1 MENNEQEQGLTI
13 IEKSVEVFKGG
24 HEILLSHQTRASKAI
39 AIAEDIIIKWD
50 EANAITDPNLKRE
63 ALEKI
68 DTRSNKF
75 LANSKGTVEE
85 MAESRKAIT
94 QLMDEVKKM
103 YTAEENKINP
113 EKSEQAQKIQQYRNN
128 YAKWLIAEQERIKKE
143 AALKAAKEKEAG
155 DMQSR
160 WKTGIT
166 NFLNEQ
172 LALKK
177 TKMNNAFNAITLET
191 FEKKKIQLIG
201 MSPKFNMALVQQ
213 IVLLDIV
220 NIYHSTEEYD
230 KMKFDAKDMYDYDLF
245 SSQWE
250 ADITSLKNSLVSRLN
265 SKKEELEETERLRLE
280 AEENEKKRQAELAKI
295 KDKEARERAEKEAA
309 EKKAEEER
317 EVKRREQERIDRE
330 NAEKLKLQQEE
341 DKRKKDVEEAAA
353 REAAART
360 AKNLFDQ
367 VAATADAGTAPT
379 ARKSFIIKVLH
390 PAGWVELFTF
400 WFQKEGLTM
409 TVEEIEKKTM
419 KQIKSF
425 VEKAAKGT
433 KDAEPEMIVSQHVKY
448 EEEVKAVNKVDK

>member
-1 MENNEQEQGLTI
+1 MPENNEQGLSI
-13 IEKSVEVFKGG
+13 IDKSIDVFKSGSG
-24 HEILLSHQTRASKAI
+24 ILLNHQTRATKA
-39 AIAEDIIIKWD
+39 AAVARDILIKWE
-50 EANAITDPNLKRE
+50 EANSITDPDQKKA
-63 ALEKI
+63 ALEAI
-68 DTRSNKF
+68 DERSNKF
-75 LANSKGTVEE
+75 LANSTGAVKE
-85 MAESRKAIT
+85 MAEARKAIT

-103 YTAEENKINP
+103 FTGEENKIDP
-113 EKSEQAQKIQQYRNN
+113 TKSEYAQKIQQYRNN
-128 YAKWLIAEQERIKKE
+128 YAKWIIAEQERVRKE

-155 DMQSR
+155 DMQIS

-191 FEKKKIQLIG
+191 FEEKKLQLIG

-213 IVLLDIV
+213 IALPDIR
-220 NIYHSTEEYD
+220 NTYQSTEEYE

-250 ADITSLKNSLVSRLN
+250 AEITSLKNSLVARLN
-265 SKKEELEETERLRLE
+265 SKKEELEETERLRVE
-280 AEENEKKRQAELAKI
+280 AEENERKRQEELAKI

-309 EKKAEEER
+309 EKKEAEQR
-317 EVKRREQERIDRE
+317 EIARKEQERIDRE
-330 NAEKLKLQQEE
+330 NEEKLRLQQEE
-341 DKRKKDVEEAAA
+341 EKRKKDAEEAAA

-360 AKNLFDQ
+360 AKTLFDQ
-367 VAATADAGTAPT
+367 AAASSDTGTAPT
-379 ARKSFIIKVLH
+379 ARKSFNVTVLH

-400 WFQKEGLTM
+400 WFQKEGLTL

-419 KQIKSF
+419 KQIKAF

-433 KDAEPEMIVSQHVKY
+433 KDAQPEMIESKHIKY
-448 EEEVKAVNKVDK
+448 EEDLKVVNKIDK

>member
-1 MENNEQEQGLTI
+1 MSENNEQGMTI
-13 IEKSVEVFKGG
+13 IERSVDVFKGG
-24 HEILLSHQTRASKAI
+24 NEILLSHQTRASRAI
-39 AIAEDIIIKWD
+39 AVAQDILIKWD
-50 EANAITDPNLKRE
+50 EANKITDPEQKKA
-63 ALEKI
+63 ALEAI

-75 LANSKGTVEE
+75 LANSTGAVKE
-85 MAESRKAIT
+85 MAEARKAIT
-94 QLMDEVKKM
+94 QLMDEVKSM
-103 YTAEENKINP
+103 FTSEENKINP
-113 EKSEQAQKIQQYRNN
+113 EKSADAQKIQQYRNN

-155 DMQSR
+155 DMQSS

-191 FEKKKIQLIG
+191 FEEKKIQLIG

-213 IVLLDIV
+213 IVLADIRTT
-220 NIYHSTEEYD
+220 YHNTEEYD

-280 AEENEKKRQAELAKI
+280 AEENEKNRQAELAKI

-309 EKKAEEER
+309 EKKEAEQR
-317 EVKRREQERIDRE
+317 EIARKEQERIDRE

-341 DKRKKDVEEAAA
+341 EKRKKDAEEAAT

-360 AKNLFDQ
+360 AKTLFDQ
-367 VAATADAGTAPT
+367 VAASADAGTAPT
-379 ARKSFIIKVLH
+379 ARKSFTIKVLH

-400 WFQKEGLTM
+400 WYQKEGLTM

-433 KDAEPEMIVSQHVKY
+433 KDAQPEMIESQHVVY
-448 EEEVKAVNKVDK
+448 EEEVKAVNKVEK

>member
-1 MENNEQEQGLTI
+1 MSENNEQGLSI
-13 IEKSVEVFKGG
+13 IEKSIDVFKGG
-24 HEILLSHQTRASKAI
+24 HEILLSHQTRASRAI
-39 AIAEDIIIKWD
+39 AVAQDICIKWE
-50 EANAITDPNLKRE
+50 EANAITDPDLKRE

-68 DTRSNKF
+68 DTRSNNF
-75 LANSKGTVEE
+75 LVKSKGTVEE

-103 YTAEENKINP
+103 YTVEENKINP
-113 EKSEQAQKIQQYRNN
+113 DKSEYAQKIQQYRNN
-128 YAKWLIAEQERIKKE
+128 YAKWVLAEQERIKKE
-143 AALKAAKEKEAG
+143 AAAKAAKEKEAG
-155 DMQSR
+155 DMQIS

-191 FEKKKIQLIG
+191 FEEKKIQLIG

-213 IVLLDIV
+213 IVLPDIR

-230 KMKFDAKDMYDYDLF
+230 QMKFDAKDMYDYDLF
-245 SSQWE
+245 SAAWE
-250 ADITSLKNSLVSRLN
+250 SEISSLKQGLVSRLN

-280 AEENEKKRQAELAKI
+280 AEENEKIRQAELAKI
-295 KDKEARERAEKEAA
+295 KDKEARERAEREAA
-309 EKKAEEER
+309 EKKAAEER
-317 EVKRREQERIDRE
+317 EAKRREQERIDRE
-330 NAEKLKLQQEE
+330 NAEKLRLQQEE
-341 DKRKKDVEEAAA
+341 DKRKKDAEEAAA

-360 AKNLFDQ
+360 AKTLFDQ
-367 VAATADAGTAPT
+367 VSATSDAGTAPAT
-379 ARKSFIIKVLH
+379 RKSFTIKVLH

-433 KDAEPEMIVSQHVKY
+433 KDAEPEMIESQHIKY
-448 EEEVKAVNKVDK
+448 EEEVKAMNVKEK